1 MSRHDVIETF
11 SNSTAVSAI
20 VTPCAVDLPPESL
33 LGLTLADEINLI
45 NPRAHKPYPD
55 KQSLRRMRDANRLE
69 CQMNPPA
76 EKMNEVGATLV
87 NYGGGYFRSWYI
99 INGVVNYL
107 EGCYDTQ
114 SRAVE
119 AAEHARQIAQS
130 C

>member
-11 SNSTAVSAI
+11 SNSTAVSAV

-107 EGCYDTQ
+107 EGCYDTH

-119 AAEHARQIAQS
+119 AAEHARQLAQS

>member
-1 MSRHDVIETF
+1 
-11 SNSTAVSAI
+11 
-20 VTPCAVDLPPESL
+20 
-33 LGLTLADEINLI
+33 
-45 NPRAHKPYPD
+45 
-55 KQSLRRMRDANRLE
+55 MRDANRLE

-87 NYGGGYFRSWYI
+87 NYAGGYFRSWYI

-107 EGCYDTQ
+107 EGCYDTH

>member
-1 MSRHDVIETF
+1 M
-11 SNSTAVSAI
+11 
-20 VTPCAVDLPPESL
+20 
-33 LGLTLADEINLI
+33 
-45 NPRAHKPYPD
+45 K
-55 KQSLRRMRDANRLE
+55 DANRLN

-119 AAEHARQIAQS
+119 AAEHARQNAQS

>member
-1 MSRHDVIETF
+1 MIETF

-33 LGLTLADEINLI
+33 LGLTLPDEINLI

-55 KQSLRRMRDANRLE
+55 KESLRRMRDANRLE

-87 NYGGGYFRSWYI
+87 NYAGGYFRSWYI

-107 EGCYDTQ
+107 EGCYDTH

-119 AAEHARQIAQS
+119 AAEHARQLAQS

>member
-1 MSRHDVIETF
+1 MSRHDVIKTPSNF
-11 SNSTAVSAI
+11 SAVSAS
-20 VTPCAVDLPPESL
+20 VTPRAVDLPPESL
-33 LGLTLADEINLI
+33 LGLTLPDEINLI

-55 KQSLRRMRDANRLE
+55 KESLRRMRDANRLE

-107 EGCYDTQ
+107 EGCYDTH

-119 AAEHARQIAQS
+119 AAEHARQNAQS

>member
-11 SNSTAVSAI
+11 SNTSAVSAV
-20 VTPCAVDLPPESL
+20 VTPRAVDLPPESL
-33 LGLTLADEINLI
+33 LGLTLPDEINLI

-55 KQSLRRMRDANRLE
+55 TESLRRMKDANRLN

-107 EGCYDTQ
+107 EGCYDTY

-119 AAEHARQIAQS
+119 AAEHARQLAQS
-130 C
+130 R

>member
-1 MSRHDVIETF
+1 MSRHDVVKT
-11 SNSTAVSAI
+11 SCNSPAVSAT

-33 LGLTLADEINLI
+33 LGLTLPDEINLI

-55 KQSLRRMRDANRLE
+55 TESLRRMKDANRLN

>member
-1 MSRHDVIETF
+1 MSRHDVVKASSIG
-11 SNSTAVSAI
+11 TAMSAT
-20 VTPCAVDLPPESL
+20 VTPCAVDLPSESL
-33 LGLTLADEINLI
+33 FGLTLADEINLI

-55 KQSLRRMRDANRLE
+55 NKSLRRMRDANRLE

-87 NYGGGYFRSWYI
+87 NYAGGYFRSWYI

-107 EGCYDTQ
+107 EGCYDTH

-119 AAEHARQIAQS
+119 AAEHARQVAQS